1 MPVWKQMKATRNL
14 TAPKREKTLRPP
26 GGSRQGVPNAIP
38 ASVKQMV
45 EAALSEA
52 GGVDYLTAMAL
63 QEPKSFLAL
72 VGKLIPQRL
81 VGEIT
86 VLDPDNLLSRL
97 AEGRER
103 AKAQS
108 LLIDHDT
115 HEIIEEDDYD
125 VEEATAAA

>member
-1 MPVWKQMKATRNL
+1 MPAKQARNL
-14 TAPKREKTLRPP
+14 TAPKREKKAKPP
-26 GGSRQGVPNAIP
+26 GGSRQGIPNAIP

-45 EAALSEA
+45 ETALNNA
-52 GGVDYLTAMAL
+52 GGVEYLTAMAI

-72 VGKLIPQRL
+72 VGKLIPQKL
-81 VGEIT
+81 EGEIT

-115 HEIIEEDDYD
+115 HEIIEEEEPD
-125 VEEATAAA
+125 VEATAA